1 MIIDAEKI
9 IQDTIQVFQTSEIQR
24 KKFAEITEYV
34 SADDYAR
41 IHPRPLTPLN
51 VKIDSKLFL
60 TEIEK
65 YSNYFVQWGGEHLEL
80 PRFGLALVNQD
91 GVLDKPFDPIN
102 GSLYEWNNKNPN
114 NPLIESD
121 CRVPTEVMKL
131 ESLQSLSMFN
141 SHWCRSNIFKWHT
154 GAEFKPHI
162 DAIVPS
168 PWIRL
173 WATTNPNDL
182 DVRFYN
188 PKTKTMQVFENIEA
202 GRIYVIDTSLVHDA
216 FSYRDNTYQL
226 FLSVL
231 PSAYDTILRLLK

>member
-9 IQDTIQVFQTSEIQR
+9 ISDTIKVFQSSEVQ
-24 KKFAEITEYV
+24 KQKFSEITEYV
-34 SADDYAR
+34 REQEYR
-41 IHPRPLTPLN
+41 VIHPQALTPLDI
-51 VKIDSKLFL
+51 KIDCKSFL

-65 YSNYFVQWGGEHLEL
+65 YSNYFAQWGNEHLHL
-80 PRFGLALVNQD
+80 PRYGLALVNQD

-114 NPLIESD
+114 DPLLESD
-121 CRVPTEVMKL
+121 CRVPTEVMNM
-131 ESLQSLSMFN
+131 QSLEPMSVFTD
-141 SHWCRSNIFKWHT
+141 HWCRSNIFKWDNS
-154 GAEFKPHI
+154 AEFKPHI

-173 WATTNPNDL
+173 WATPTPENL
-182 DVRFYN
+182 DVRFFD
-188 PKTKTMQVFENIEA
+188 PASKQMKSFEGIEA

-216 FSYRDNTYQL
+216 ICHKDNTYQL
-226 FLSVL
+226 FLSVM